1 MDPIP
6 SKRHPGALSAWLPAA
21 LWLAAMLLVS
31 VQSVAVTREMLSMVA
46 GAAKGI
52 MGAMVKDGLS
62 AETADLVGKVACAGV
77 VFLGYAVLA
86 LLLLRALR
94 LRGTGPRAAY
104 GLSLSGCVLFAVV
117 AELFQVLIPG
127 RQPTVGE
134 CALNIAAS
142 FVTLLCAALFWWMWR
157 RFPKLVNRETV
168 SYVIFG
174 VLTTV
179 VNIVSYLPL
188 YKLLL
193 LAGLGETLANVV
205 SNTTAWVLA
214 VLFAYATN
222 KIFVFQS
229 KTGSMKAAL
238 REFALFVGAR
248 AASYVVDM
256 GGMLLL
262 VNLLHVHNAVAKIL
276 TNILVVIINYFFSK
290 WFIFNRD
297 AKQPPE
303 KTAEKTADGS
313 CSED

>member
-1 MDPIP
+1 MDPIH

-127 RQPTVGE
+127 GGMRPQYRGILRHAAVRGALLVDVAPFSQARQPGNRQL
-134 CALNIAAS
+134 CDIRRSDHRGQHRLLPAA
-142 FVTLLCAALFWWMWR
+142 V
-157 RFPKLVNRETV
+157 
-168 SYVIFG
+168 
-174 VLTTV
+174 
-179 VNIVSYLPL
+179 
-188 YKLLL
+188 
-193 LAGLGETLANVV
+193 
-205 SNTTAWVLA
+205 
-214 VLFAYATN
+214 
-222 KIFVFQS
+222 
-229 KTGSMKAAL
+229 
-238 REFALFVGAR
+238 
-248 AASYVVDM
+248 
-256 GGMLLL
+256 
-262 VNLLHVHNAVAKIL
+262 
-276 TNILVVIINYFFSK
+276 
-290 WFIFNRD
+290 
-297 AKQPPE
+297 
-303 KTAEKTADGS
+303 
-313 CSED
+313 

>member
-1 MDPIP
+1 MDPIN
-6 SKRHPGALSAWLPAA
+6 SKRRSNPILAWLPVA

-31 VQSVAVTREMLSMVA
+31 VQSVTVTQQMLALVA
-46 GAAKGI
+46 DAAGGL

-62 AETADLVGKVACAGV
+62 AEMADLIGKMACVGVIL
-77 VFLGYAVLA
+77 LGYAVLA
-86 LLLLRALR
+86 LLLLRTLR

-117 AELFQVLIPG
+117 AELIQVLIPG
-127 RQPTVGE
+127 RRPSVGE
-134 CALNIAAS
+134 CALNIAVS
-142 FVTLLCAALFWWMWR
+142 LVTLLCAALFWWMWK

-168 SYVIFG
+168 SYLVFG

-229 KTGSMKAAL
+229 KTGSVKAAM
-238 REFALFVGAR
+238 REFGLFVGAR

-262 VNLLHVHNAVAKIL
+262 VNLLHVQNAVAKIL

-297 AKQPPE
+297 VKQP
-303 KTAEKTADGS
+303 
-313 CSED
+313 SEDPAEESGGEVPKS

>member
-1 MDPIP
+1 MDPIH

-142 FVTLLCAALFWWMWR
+142 FVTLRINLADSRTMGPHSCTVRAPNSCAPQFS
-157 RFPKLVNRETV
+157 FP
-168 SYVIFG
+168 
-174 VLTTV
+174 
-179 VNIVSYLPL
+179 
-188 YKLLL
+188 
-193 LAGLGETLANVV
+193 TL
-205 SNTTAWVLA
+205 
-214 VLFAYATN
+214 
-222 KIFVFQS
+222 Q
-229 KTGSMKAAL
+229 
-238 REFALFVGAR
+238 
-248 AASYVVDM
+248 
-256 GGMLLL
+256 
-262 VNLLHVHNAVAKIL
+262 
-276 TNILVVIINYFFSK
+276 YF
-290 WFIFNRD
+290 
-297 AKQPPE
+297 
-303 KTAEKTADGS
+303 TL
-313 CSED
+313 

>member
-1 MDPIP
+1 MDPIH

-142 FVTLLCAALFWWMWR
+142 FVTLLCAALFWW
-157 RFPKLVNRETV
+157 TV
-168 SYVIFG
+168 SYTH
-174 VLTTV
+174 LT
-179 VNIVSYLPL
+179 LP
-188 YKLLL
+188 
-193 LAGLGETLANVV
+193 
-205 SNTTAWVLA
+205 TTP
-214 VLFAYATN
+214 
-222 KIFVFQS
+222 
-229 KTGSMKAAL
+229 
-238 REFALFVGAR
+238 
-248 AASYVVDM
+248 YV
-256 GGMLLL
+256 
-262 VNLLHVHNAVAKIL
+262 
-276 TNILVVIINYFFSK
+276 
-290 WFIFNRD
+290 
-297 AKQPPE
+297 
-303 KTAEKTADGS
+303 
-313 CSED
+313 

>member
-1 MDPIP
+1 MDPIH

-157 RFPKLVNRETV
+157 RFPKLVNR
-168 SYVIFG
+168 
-174 VLTTV
+174 
-179 VNIVSYLPL
+179 VSYLPL